1 MSKYKSRSEVEEKYK
16 WDLSDFYKNDED
28 FNKDLEIAKER
39 IKKEEKYRN
48 CVKNSKELYEFLKYD
63 EETECLVE
71 NLYVYSFM
79 KDDEE
84 LGNSVNIN
92 RKNNALEVITLYMNM
107 ISFFN
112 PSLLSLSKEEYNDLF
127 NNKDLLKYKF
137 MLDEIY
143 KSKDHILSEK
153 EEIIIN
159 ELNSSMNNFDDISSN
174 LLNNEHN
181 FGEVL
186 IDGKKEEI
194 HTTNFRKLMKNKD
207 KKIREEVSLK
217 FKEVLDRYGGT
228 SASLLN
234 SYVKSNITN
243 AKLHNFKDAWDKKL
257 FDYNMVNEAYASLIS
272 AVEENLDSLHKFYS
286 LYKINNN
293 LKELHTYDL
302 YLDLANN
309 NKKYSIEEGIDLIRK
324 AILPLGEE
332 YMKCFNKI
340 IDNHYIDYCE
350 YKGKCSGGYS
360 VNTPDHDSRILL
372 SYNDDLSSVSTIAHE
387 CGHNVH
393 HQFVMK
399 NNDLVYRDI
408 TTLVAEVVSL
418 TNECLLS
425 NYLATNGT
433 KEEKL
438 EGISNLLEVIA
449 SNLFN
454 AVREGKMEKD
464 FYNYVLEGN
473 ALTKEYMNDLD
484 LESIKKYY
492 GKDVILDKYSNT
504 GWIRRSHYYMDY
516 YLFNY
521 AFCISVALSNAKKI
535 INKEEGALDR
545 YIKFISLGSDV
556 YPLDAFKVL
565 GYDLRDKKV
574 YLDAIKYFDE
584 LIEKYIEISKE

>member
-217 FKEVLDRYGGT
+217 FKEVLDRYG
-228 SASLLN
+228 
-234 SYVKSNITN
+234 
-243 AKLHNFKDAWDKKL
+243 
-257 FDYNMVNEAYASLIS
+257 
-272 AVEENLDSLHKFYS
+272 
-286 LYKINNN
+286 
-293 LKELHTYDL
+293 
-302 YLDLANN
+302 
-309 NKKYSIEEGIDLIRK
+309 R
-324 AILPLGEE
+324 
-332 YMKCFNKI
+332 
-340 IDNHYIDYCE
+340 
-350 YKGKCSGGYS
+350 
-360 VNTPDHDSRILL
+360 SRL
-372 SYNDDLSSVSTIAHE
+372 
-387 CGHNVH
+387 
-393 HQFVMK
+393 
-399 NNDLVYRDI
+399 
-408 TTLVAEVVSL
+408 
-418 TNECLLS
+418 
-425 NYLATNGT
+425 
-433 KEEKL
+433 
-438 EGISNLLEVIA
+438 
-449 SNLFN
+449 
-454 AVREGKMEKD
+454 
-464 FYNYVLEGN
+464 
-473 ALTKEYMNDLD
+473 
-484 LESIKKYY
+484 
-492 GKDVILDKYSNT
+492 
-504 GWIRRSHYYMDY
+504 
-516 YLFNY
+516 
-521 AFCISVALSNAKKI
+521 
-535 INKEEGALDR
+535 
-545 YIKFISLGSDV
+545 
-556 YPLDAFKVL
+556 
-565 GYDLRDKKV
+565 
-574 YLDAIKYFDE
+574 
-584 LIEKYIEISKE
+584 

>member
-16 WDLSDFYKNDED
+16 WDLTDFYKNDID
-28 FNKDLEIAKER
+28 FNNDIKKAKER
-39 IKKEEKYRN
+39 IKEEEKYKE
-48 CVKNSKELYEFLKYD
+48 CVKNSDLLYEFLKYD

-84 LGNSVNIN
+84 LGNSININ
-92 RKNNALEVITLYMNM
+92 RKNTALEVVTLYMNM

-112 PSLLSLSKEEYNDLF
+112 PSLLSLTKEEYNNLF
-127 NNKDLLKYKF
+127 NNKKLLEYKF

-143 KSKDHILSEK
+143 KSKEHILSEQ
-153 EEIIIN
+153 EEVIIN

-174 LLNNEHN
+174 LLNNEHDY
-181 FGEVL
+181 GEVI

-207 KKIREEVSLK
+207 PKIREEVSLK
-217 FKEVLDRYGGT
+217 FKKVLDRYGST

-243 AKLHNFKDAWDKKL
+243 AKLHHFDNAWDKKL
-257 FDYNMVNEAYASLIS
+257 FDYDMVNEAYDALVST
-272 AVEENLDSLHKFYS
+272 VEENLDSLHKYYN
-286 LYKINNN
+286 LYKLNNN

-302 YLDLANN
+302 YLDLADND
-309 NKKYSIEEGIDLIRK
+309 KKYSIEEGIELIRK
-324 AILPLGEE
+324 AIKPLGEE
-332 YMKCFNKI
+332 YMNCFNKI

-360 VNTPDHDSRILL
+360 VSTPDHDSRILL

-399 NNDLVYRDI
+399 NNKLAYREI

-425 NYLATNGT
+425 YYLSNNGT

-438 EGISNLLEVIA
+438 EGISNLLDVIV

-473 ALTKEYMNDLD
+473 ALTKDYMNELD

-504 GWIRRSHYYMDY
+504 GWIRRSHYYMDF

-521 AFCISVALSNAKKI
+521 AFCISVALSNTKKI
-535 INKEEGALDR
+535 LNNEEGALER

-565 GYDLRDKKV
+565 GYDLKDKKV
-574 YLDAIKYFDE
+574 YQDAIDCFNE
-584 LIEKYIEISKE
+584 LITKYIEISKE